1 MKNLLTPLERT
12 TSAERIESLLRGSEF
27 ELQRIVSTG
36 QTTPAGAWY
45 DQETE
50 EWVVLLQGAATIRF
64 EEHAAPRALKPGDFF
79 NIPAHSRHRLEW
91 TDPEQETIWLTLHYR
106 PSEPSP

>member
-1 MKNLLTPLERT
+1 MKNVLLPWKELPLR
-12 TSAERIESLLRGSEF
+12 SISSRCCGDRNLNSRG
-27 ELQRIVSTG
+27 RVSTEE
-36 QTTPAGAWY
+36 TTPAGAWY

-64 EEHAAPRALKPGDFF
+64 EKHAAPRTLKPGDFF
-79 NIPAHSRHRLEW
+79 NIPAPSRHLLEW
-91 TDPEQETIWLTLHYR
+91 TDLEQETIWLTLHYR